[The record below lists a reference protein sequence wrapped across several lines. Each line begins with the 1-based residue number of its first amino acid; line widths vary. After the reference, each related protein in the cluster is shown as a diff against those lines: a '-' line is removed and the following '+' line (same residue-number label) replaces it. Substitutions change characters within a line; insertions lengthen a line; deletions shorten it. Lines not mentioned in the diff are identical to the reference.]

1 MVEANNN
8 WEQQEEEIESL
19 KYIYPEELTLLREK
33 PYQLEI
39 MINSNTE
46 SDERNFLKMKVTFDL
61 QNSYPEVVPYFRLK
75 NLSPDYMD
83 NKFLDHCETLL
94 RQKGEDLIG
103 SMMLFEMCDLI
114 KEKITQINEEV
125 LGKVDQIFESN
136 KVENALKT
144 TETSKHLT
152 YTPVTK
158 ETFEKWCNAY
168 KERLRIEREAF

>member
-1 MVEANNN
+1 M
-8 WEQQEEEIESL
+8 

-103 SMMLFEMCDLI
+103 EMMLFEMCDLI

-125 LGKVDQIFESN
+125 LNRVD
-136 KVENALKT
+136 
-144 TETSKHLT
+144 
-152 YTPVTK
+152 
-158 ETFEKWCNAY
+158 
-168 KERLRIEREAF
+168 